1 MFFGHIGITTGIVRA
16 SDILLSV
23 SKAGDSD
30 GKRLRLHHWL
40 NRVKGW
46 LGAIDYRMVIL
57 GSLLPDII
65 DKPMWFLAGGVI
77 SLSGRD
83 YAHTILFNLV
93 LLLGG
98 LVLIR
103 HGKSRLFIISL
114 SSFMHLIFDQLWRV
128 PVVLMWPLLGPLPK
142 REIGG
147 WVTSI
152 LQRLF
157 SSPVVYVPEIIGLVV
172 MLLLAYGLVKRK
184 SVINFLGDGTVGG

>member
-1 MFFGHIGITTGIVRA
+1 MGIVRG

-30 GKRLRLHHWL
+30 KKRLRLYHWL

-65 DKPMWFLAGGVI
+65 DKPVWFLVGGVT

-83 YAHTILFNLV
+83 YAHTLLFNLV

-103 HGKSRLFIISL
+103 YGKSWLFIVSI
-114 SSFMHLIFDQLWRV
+114 SSFMHLIFDQMWRV

-147 WVTSI
+147 WVTNI
-152 LQRLF
+152 FHGLF
-157 SSPVVYVPEIIGLVV
+157 SSPGVYVSEIIGLMV
-172 MLLLAYGLVKRK
+172 MMLLAYRLVKRK
-184 SVINFLGDGTVGG
+184 SVINFLGDGTIGG